1 MSNPAIQ
8 KISQFALPQILGISV
23 LIGGFYYKS
32 LYDDGSSL
40 ESQIQT
46 VQGQVQVEEEKKKET
61 DRIKSEEVEMKK
73 QVGELA
79 EKFKEITM
87 KFPINL
93 KSDEIIDVINSLS
106 KTVNVRVISVKK
118 EKVITQE
125 LYEEVPIKLELS
137 GTFNNLLLLLYNIT
151 ILERVTNFGDFEFLN
166 SASEY
171 NGVINLST
179 TVIGYK
185 YRKPPEVNPEN
196 GNKNKND
203 TSGGA

>member
-8 KISQFALPQILGISV
+8 KLSQLALPQILGISV

-32 LYDDGSSL
+32 VYDDGSSL
-40 ESQIQT
+40 ENQIRT
-46 VQGQVQVEEEKKKET
+46 VQEQVQVEEEKKKET
-61 DRIKSEEVEMKK
+61 DKIKSEEVEMKK

-79 EKFKEITM
+79 DKFKEITM

-151 ILERVTNFGDFEFLN
+151 ILERVTNFGDFEFVN

-171 NGVINLST
+171 NGVIKLST
-179 TVIGYK
+179 TIVGYK
-185 YRKPPEVNPEN
+185 YRKPPEVTPDKE
-196 GNKNKND
+196 NKNKKV
-203 TSGGA
+203 TTGGA

>member
-8 KISQFALPQILGISV
+8 KLSQLALPQILGISV
-23 LIGGFYYKS
+23 LVGGFYYKS
-32 LYDDGSSL
+32 IYDDGSRID
-40 ESQIQT
+40 SQIRT
-46 VQGQVQVEEEKKKET
+46 LQGQVQVEEEKKKET
-61 DRIKSEEVEMKK
+61 DRIRSEEVEMKK

-79 EKFKEITM
+79 DKFKEIIL
-87 KFPINL
+87 KFPISL

-151 ILERVTNFGDFEFLN
+151 ILERVTNFGDFEFVN
-166 SASEY
+166 TSSEY
-171 NGVINLST
+171 NGVIKLST
-179 TVIGYK
+179 TIVGYK
-185 YRKPPEVNPEN
+185 YRKPPEVTPEK
-196 GNKNKND
+196 GNKNSKIN
-203 TSGGA
+203 SGGA